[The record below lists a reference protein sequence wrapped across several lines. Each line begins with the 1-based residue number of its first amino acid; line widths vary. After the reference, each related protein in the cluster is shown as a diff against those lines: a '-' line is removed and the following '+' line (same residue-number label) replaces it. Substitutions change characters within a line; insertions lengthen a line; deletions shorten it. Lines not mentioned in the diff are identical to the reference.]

1 MFQHGVPRETRQEV
15 IGGIETVT
23 RDTTRDSRK
32 FLKSCQLIKNIR
44 FQVQIIVL
52 AERSNRK
59 SLPDVCSV
67 SIIALGYSVACDSRD
82 GKHVSSFRRSQH
94 IRTEKNKGLPLRVK
108 RSKSSAL
115 SVCKSLTM

>member
-1 MFQHGVPRETRQEV
+1 MFQHGVPRETRQGV
-15 IGGIETVT
+15 MGGIETV
-23 RDTTRDSRK
+23 TRDSRK

-82 GKHVSSFRRSQH
+82 GKRVSSFRRS
-94 IRTEKNKGLPLRVK
+94 
-108 RSKSSAL
+108 
-115 SVCKSLTM
+115 